1 MTDLGNQSK
10 KKKITIGKSGGW
22 GVGGGGW
29 GVGVGVG
36 VGGGDKA
43 PPAPPPAWSLFALT
57 QVNIFKTSCFAVNDY
72 TISDS

>member
-1 MTDLGNQSK
+1 ML
-10 KKKITIGKSGGW
+10 
-22 GVGGGGW
+22 W

-36 VGGGDKA
+36 GGGGDKA

>member
-1 MTDLGNQSK
+1 M
-10 KKKITIGKSGGW
+10 
-22 GVGGGGW
+22 GGGEW
-29 GVGVGVG
+29 GLEWGL
-36 VGGGDKA
+36 GGGDKA

>member
-10 KKKITIGKSGGW
+10 KKKNYHRKKW
-22 GVGGGGW
+22 GVEV

-36 VGGGDKA
+36 VGWGLGGDK
-43 PPAPPPAWSLFALT
+43 APPPAWSLFALT